1 MKRLFVTLLLFVF
14 SAGTAFP
21 VTIEKERKVG
31 AQVDKQVRKR
41 FRVLKDPAIQKYV
54 SSIGQKV
61 LSSVEDPEFTF
72 RFTVLEHPML
82 NAFALPGGY
91 VYVTTGMLAYLDSEA
106 ALASVLGHEI
116 GHVVAHH
123 AFKQQDKSFKDAL
136 LILAGVAAGGTSGLI
151 AGSALSRMSSLGY
164 GRKHEMQADELG
176 MIYAYQAGYDP
187 RESSKMFETLRFKQR
202 VSGVAYHSFQA
213 THPDTIE
220 RIIRD
225 DEKSRILINR
235 GMPVSVESDKY
246 RNAIRGITWGRLD
259 RKRRTGQQYRLEIY
273 RTKRGDTFR
282 TIAKEISGDESLAFE
297 VAVMNA
303 YKPEEKP
310 PVGLIIKV
318 PVPRKRFKDAKQS
331 G

>member
-1 MKRLFVTLLLFVF
+1 
-14 SAGTAFP
+14 
-21 VTIEKERKVG
+21 
-31 AQVDKQVRKR
+31 
-41 FRVLKDPAIQKYV
+41 
-54 SSIGQKV
+54 V

-72 RFTVLEHPML
+72 RFTVLEDPML

-91 VYVTTGMLAYLDSEA
+91 VYVTTGLLAYLDSEA

-116 GHVVAHH
+116 GHVIGHH
-123 AFKQQDKSFKDAL
+123 AFKQRDKSFKESL
-136 LILAGVAAGGTSGLI
+136 LILAAAVAGGGQGAL

-164 GRKHEMQADELG
+164 GREHEMQADEFG

-202 VSGVAYHSFQA
+202 VSGVAYHGFQA

-225 DEKSRILINR
+225 DEKARILVNR
-235 GMPVSVESDKY
+235 GMPVAVDRDKY
-246 RNAIRGITWGRLD
+246 LHAISGLPWGRLD
-259 RKRRTGQQYRLEIY
+259 RKRRTGQQYRIEIY

-282 TIAKEISGDESLAFE
+282 KIARKLTGDESLAFE
-297 VAVMNA
+297 LAVMNA

-310 PVGLIIKV
+310 PVGLVIKV
-318 PVPRKRFKDAKQS
+318 PVPKSKFKDAKKA

>member
-1 MKRLFVTLLLFVF
+1 MKRLFVTLLLLVF

-21 VTIEKERKVG
+21 VSIEKERKVG
-31 AQVDKQVRKR
+31 AQVDKQVRR
-41 FRVLKDPAIQKYV
+41 QFRVLKNPAVQKYV
-54 SSIGQKV
+54 SSVAQRV
-61 LSSVEDPEFTF
+61 LSSVEDPEFKF

-91 VYVTTGMLAYLDSEA
+91 IYITTGMLAYLDSEA
-106 ALASVLGHEI
+106 ALAAVLGHEI
-116 GHVVAHH
+116 GHVVGHH
-123 AFKQQDKSFKDAL
+123 AFKQQDKSFKDTL
-136 LILAGVAAGGTSGLI
+136 LILAAAVAGGPSVMV

-164 GRKHEMQADELG
+164 GRKYEMQSDEFG

-202 VSGVAYHSFQA
+202 VSGVAYHGFQA

-225 DEKSRILINR
+225 DEKARILVNR
-235 GMPVSVESDKY
+235 GMPVSIDREKY
-246 RNAIRGITWGRLD
+246 LNAIRGISWGRLD
-259 RKRRTGQQYRLEIY
+259 RKRRTGPQYRLETY

-282 TIAKEISGDESLAFE
+282 KIARKVSGDEGLAFE

-310 PVGLIIKV
+310 PVGLVIKV
-318 PVPRKRFKDAKQS
+318 PVPKKRFKDAKKA